1 MTPVVPTCS
10 SVVPHVGSRPSHA
23 PAARDTAEK
32 HPFSNYWQSLKQI
45 SLITLLINFHGV
57 LACLYLNVQSYL
69 LLWFYIKV
77 NDLWDF
83 HVTSYAGPRI
93 FWIMGKIVQ
102 YHCCRAANP
111 SANPSGTLQN
121 FFRDIHKSSGT
132 FFHDNFMGQ
141 ILILHFENM
150 LPPFA
155 KLHLVSARATAGACE
170 LLQRFVALFGFNW
183 RSFSWRKLRC
193 VDQVW
198 MKFYILNMSL
208 RADTDKKMR
217 CVCEICIH
225 EYISTKLV
233 ISVIFEVSSVL
244 RNFSTLPVSCPG
256 NSGTVGSSVAV
267 DALAPTFARSVSA
280 MILTVR
286 FGNVPVFFER

>member
-1 MTPVVPTCS
+1 MKDVTPLHQQWSYVCLALTHWYYPPYT
-10 SVVPHVGSRPSHA
+10 
-23 PAARDTAEK
+23 
-32 HPFSNYWQSLKQI
+32 LK
-45 SLITLLINFHGV
+45 SWKTLIFIGW
-57 LACLYLNVQSYL
+57 
-69 LLWFYIKV
+69 LLWA
-77 NDLWDF
+77 L
-83 HVTSYAGPRI
+83 
-93 FWIMGKIVQ
+93 
-102 YHCCRAANP
+102 CRAANP

-121 FFRDIHKSSGT
+121 FFRDIHKISGT

-141 ILILHFENM
+141 ICILHFENM

-183 RSFSWRKLRC
+183 RSFSRKKLRRF
-193 VDQVW
+193 DQVW

-208 RADTDKKMR
+208 RADTDGKMR
-217 CVCEICIH
+217 CMCEICTH

-256 NSGTVGSSVAV
+256 NTGTVGSS
-267 DALAPTFARSVSA
+267 D
-280 MILTVR
+280 
-286 FGNVPVFFER
+286 FG